1 MRGAEYDEVVVPLHV
16 GDSIL
21 FFTDGAV
28 EITAANGELIGT
40 DGLRHILE
48 EIHYP
53 STASPFEE
61 IETRLLAASN
71 LIRFDDD
78 LTFLDVQIREIGGDT
93 H

>member
-1 MRGAEYDEVVVPLHV
+1 
-16 GDSIL
+16 
-21 FFTDGAV
+21 
-28 EITAANGELIGT
+28 LIGT
-40 DGLRHILE
+40 QGLRQILE

-53 STASPFEE
+53 STVSPFEE

-78 LTFLDVQIREIGGDT
+78 LTFLDVQMLEIGVDT